1 MKFLEKSPRRLVN
14 VVTTQRAGGK
24 LTHYLTNLSIGHVQF
39 LCQFNCVAEV
49 VLNGTLIITKLTEDT
64 LFSTFKF
71 ANCSRNLMLDLSLE
85 EPIRDYSVRAEF
97 KKIA

>member
-1 MKFLEKSPRRLVN
+1 MENLHIAL
-14 VVTTQRAGGK
+14 
-24 LTHYLTNLSIGHVQF
+24 NLSIKHVQF

-64 LFSTFKF
+64 LFSTFKIT
-71 ANCSRNLMLDLSLE
+71 NCSRNLMLDLSFE
-85 EPIRDYSVRAEF
+85 EPIRDYSVRGEF

>member
-1 MKFLEKSPRRLVN
+1 MQASECSYDSTCRWKTYALPD
-14 VVTTQRAGGK
+14 
-24 LTHYLTNLSIGHVQF
+24 NLSIGHVQF

-85 EPIRDYSVRAEF
+85 EPIRDYSVRGEF